1 MIGLPLKLPLPVCS
15 WGQRG
20 GERLSERAHQAQRL
34 SVDPEVEQLRLQVRR
49 ALESLSERAP
59 CRTFPVPARL
69 LALRTVHKIQRW
81 LVIVKEPEWLRGLAT
96 VRRRLLEFP
105 EVLNCRIERI
115 DGHSVHVA
123 LMTTGL
129 EREVVRALIERRL
142 RESGCPAPFELVARG
157 KVAQDDADLR

>member
-1 MIGLPLKLPLPVCS
+1 MLVGV
-15 WGQRG
+15 QRG
-20 GERLSERAHQAQRL
+20 GERLSERAHQEQRF
-34 SVDPEVEQLRLQVRR
+34 SVDPEVERLRREVRR

-59 CRTFPVPARL
+59 CRIFPVPARL
-69 LALRTVHKIQRW
+69 LSLRTVHEIQRW
-81 LVIVKEPEWLRGLAT
+81 IVIVWEPEWLRGLAT
-96 VRRRLLEFP
+96 MRRRLMELP
-105 EVLNCRIERI
+105 EILSCRIERI